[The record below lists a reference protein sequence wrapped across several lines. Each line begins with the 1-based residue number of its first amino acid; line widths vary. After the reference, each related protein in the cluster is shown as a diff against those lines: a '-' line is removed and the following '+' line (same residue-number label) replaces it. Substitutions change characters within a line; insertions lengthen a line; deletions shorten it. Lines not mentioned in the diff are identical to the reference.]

1 MKYLI
6 LFLSFNLLAMT
17 NYVPENKGNTTYTD
31 QGVCQLKSGQTCYPF
46 DSSRDLEVMLV
57 KDIQVDNPEK
67 PTYAAR
73 TDETDCVLEENV
85 EAYGLNDCRSL
96 TAIVNQGTEE
106 QPDYVHV
113 LCSDKTYYSVYA
125 DKKDFGLGEG
135 YFAYCTKLLGYEQKT
150 VKQLLVDPALEAVKL
165 AAKQAE
171 EAAQLAKKQA
181 YDAAK
186 EAVKSAKGKI
196 KNLSKDELN
205 ALLEQILILLGD

>member
-1 MKYLI
+1 MPYFSKAQIDCAKSDNCLLKNYAYLDDCI
-6 LFLSFNLLAMT
+6 KEQNAECYDVK
-17 NYVPENKGNTTYTD
+17 NCPVD
-31 QGVCQLKSGQTCYPF
+31 VCTIQ
-46 DSSRDLEVMLV
+46 DV
-57 KDIQVDNPEK
+57 QVDNPEK
-67 PTYAAR
+67 PIYAAR

-85 EAYGLNDCRSL
+85 EAYGPNDCRSL

-106 QPDYVHV
+106 QPDYVSL
-113 LCSDKTYYSVYA
+113 LCSDRTYYSVYA
-125 DKKDFGLGEG
+125 DKKDFKLGEG

-150 VKQLLVDPALEAVKL
+150 VKQLLVDPALEAAKL

-186 EAVKSAKGKI
+186 LAVKDAKGKI

-205 ALLEQILILLGD
+205 ALLEQMLILLGD